1 MKRPGDLVI
10 TGHHALAF
18 RALEP
23 APAAPLC
30 GRILP
35 ELEPALASRDA
46 LATLDALILHDRADN
61 KLPVAWA
68 ERADAWLQRPGV
80 PHRLQL
86 HDAGHELTASMQADV
101 LDWLGAGQR
110 RWNR

>member
-46 LATLDALILHDRADN
+46 VATLDALILHD
-61 KLPVAWA
+61 
-68 ERADAWLQRPGV
+68 RADAWLQRPGV

-101 LDWLGAGQR
+101 LDWFGAGQR
-110 RWNR
+110 RRNR

>member
-23 APAAPLC
+23 APA
-30 GRILP
+30 
-35 ELEPALASRDA
+35 SRDA
-46 LATLDALILHDRADN
+46 LATLDALILHDRAD
-61 KLPVAWA
+61 
-68 ERADAWLQRPGV
+68 AWLQRPGV
-80 PHRLQL
+80 PHRQQL

-101 LDWLGAGQR
+101 LDWFGAGQR
-110 RWNR
+110 RRNR